1 MEYLAILSGPVIGA
15 VIGYF
20 TNHIAVKM
28 MFKPLEPV
36 YVFGRQ
42 LPFTPGIIP
51 KNKKRI
57 AKALGKAVSESLL
70 TENDLA
76 AGFLKPEVKDKVVDA
91 IFARLNEEK
100 FKEATA
106 AELASEYMGE
116 EKTTKAKKRIN
127 NMVAE
132 KISDTIAGFDIESI
146 LQTVGVNA
154 ILSKIQNSML
164 AMFINEDT
172 IRSVIGPI
180 ADSIRGWL
188 RSHGRD
194 RIREISAQETE
205 KLYDMQIGDLIDLE
219 GNEAQIRKLLGD
231 FYEKAIEKMIPVIT
245 AEIKIA
251 DIVEKKI
258 DDMDILFLENLL
270 LSIIKTELDYVVRL
284 GAVIGFVIGCVNIF
298 I

>member
-76 AGFLKPEVKDKVVDA
+76 AGFLKPEVKDKVVDV

-106 AELASEYMGE
+106 AELANEYMGE
-116 EKTTKAKKRIN
+116 EKTKKAKKRIN

-219 GNEAQIRKLLGD
+219 GNEEQIRKMLGD